1 MDPLGVL
8 EVVNARRARRAPKP
22 LLGRELG
29 VGSSFLVVEML
40 FDLGGIALRA
50 VENPVFLPFVEML
63 EALEQQDETGGDTH
77 GERAPFGNDRHGDG
91 KNHHGDL
98 RSLIGAPVAVPFRS
112 YQSICALSRSHNGGS
127 LAGAARSA
135 FLVAI
140 SSAFLLCTEL
150 NYIP

>member
-1 MDPLGVL
+1 M
-8 EVVNARRARRAPKP
+8 R

-29 VGSSFLVVEML
+29 VGSSLLVVEML

-63 EALEQQDETGGDTH
+63 EAIEQQDETGGDAH

-91 KNHHGDL
+91 KNDNGDL
-98 RSLIGAPVAVPFRS
+98 RSLIGALVCRTFPVVPV
-112 YQSICALSRSHNGGS
+112 ICALSRSHNGGS